1 MRALLD
7 THAFLWWVDDDDRL
21 SAAARDAIADGGN
34 EILFSVVS
42 AWEIV
47 TKAALGRLTIEDAT
61 GDLIPQQIEANA
73 FQVLPV
79 HLRHALR
86 LANLPDVH
94 RDPFDRMLVAQA
106 MEEDLA
112 VLTGDRQVAAYPIR
126 VVW

>member
-7 THAFLWWVDDDDRL
+7 THAFLWWIDDDDRL
-21 SAAARDAIADGGN
+21 STTARDAIADGGN

-47 TKAALGRLTIEDAT
+47 TKAALGRLAIEGTA

-73 FQVLPV
+73 FQVLPI

-86 LANLPDVH
+86 LADLPSAH

-106 MEEDLA
+106 LEEDVA
-112 VLTGDRQVAAYPIR
+112 ILTGDRQVAAYPIR